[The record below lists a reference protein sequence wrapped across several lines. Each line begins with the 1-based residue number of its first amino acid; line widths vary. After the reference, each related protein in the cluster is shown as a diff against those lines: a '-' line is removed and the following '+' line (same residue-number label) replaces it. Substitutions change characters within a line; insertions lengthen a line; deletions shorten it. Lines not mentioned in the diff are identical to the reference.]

1 MTDMTLRPSQSLG
14 ADRETP
20 MKHKLDRFGFILNMD
35 SHGNVHEHDEPEPI
49 RTFAAQK
56 RVDVRTRKWNV
67 MLFGTGSN
75 STKTSNRKFMGSL
88 HHRKLKSRLRKGVP
102 DTQRAAV
109 WCRLAGVAEKI
120 KTHPGTY
127 KRLVQQSVLQNPR
140 YHFVVGSGMPSSTSP
155 TPTKTSFR
163 NIQETIERDIHRT
176 FPRHSMFFERV
187 QEEAEEDENDPERSP
202 TDICGTTEISDMIR
216 ELERSQRLLDTPQE
230 PSAHPDHVPASRV
243 LEGRGG
249 QASLR
254 RVLKAYSLYDRE
266 IGYCQGMNFIA
277 GMFLTLMTEEEAF
290 WLLVAVMNDKP
301 CCMRGL
307 FGEGMRETHQVLY
320 VAEKLIHQFLPK
332 LARHFDKEHLHITMF
347 ATQWLL
353 TQFTSSFPFELVTRV
368 WDCFLQEGWKITYR
382 VMLALLSTNQSNI
395 LQHGFE
401 EILALFRELPDR
413 VEGSIVLEA
422 ALKIPLRSS
431 QILKYE
437 QEWQQSHPLS

>member
-1 MTDMTLRPSQSLG
+1 
-14 ADRETP
+14 

-127 KRLVQQSVLQNPR
+127 KRLVQQS
-140 YHFVVGSGMPSSTSP
+140 
-155 TPTKTSFR
+155 
-163 NIQETIERDIHRT
+163 ETIERDIHRT
-176 FPRHSMFFERV
+176 FPRHSMFFER
-187 QEEAEEDENDPERSP
+187 
-202 TDICGTTEISDMIR
+202 
-216 ELERSQRLLDTPQE
+216 
-230 PSAHPDHVPASRV
+230 
-243 LEGRGG
+243 RGG

-401 EILALFRELPDR
+401 EILALFRELPD
-413 VEGSIVLEA
+413 
-422 ALKIPLRSS
+422 
-431 QILKYE
+431 
-437 QEWQQSHPLS
+437 

>member
-1 MTDMTLRPSQSLG
+1 
-14 ADRETP
+14 
-20 MKHKLDRFGFILNMD
+20 
-35 SHGNVHEHDEPEPI
+35 
-49 RTFAAQK
+49 
-56 RVDVRTRKWNV
+56 
-67 MLFGTGSN
+67 
-75 STKTSNRKFMGSL
+75 
-88 HHRKLKSRLRKGVP
+88 
-102 DTQRAAV
+102 
-109 WCRLAGVAEKI
+109 
-120 KTHPGTY
+120 
-127 KRLVQQSVLQNPR
+127 
-140 YHFVVGSGMPSSTSP
+140 
-155 TPTKTSFR
+155 
-163 NIQETIERDIHRT
+163 
-176 FPRHSMFFERV
+176 
-187 QEEAEEDENDPERSP
+187 
-202 TDICGTTEISDMIR
+202 
-216 ELERSQRLLDTPQE
+216 
-230 PSAHPDHVPASRV
+230 
-243 LEGRGG
+243 
-249 QASLR
+249 
-254 RVLKAYSLYDRE
+254 
-266 IGYCQGMNFIA
+266 
-277 GMFLTLMTEEEAF
+277 
-290 WLLVAVMNDKP
+290 
-301 CCMRGL
+301 MRGL